1 MVILVEKLG
10 RSLKFHH
17 RLDHNNHPNHDAEEA
32 LLASF
37 QAFRS
42 KVSKLLSQIMVEAKP
57 GSEFL
62 SLAWVHR
69 CLEALPMMD
78 KAFAK
83 LVVDVDYPI
92 GKWEAAASEAY
103 LKHSLNVLEL
113 LNKISSSLSHLSQA
127 RLALSHGLSLIE
139 SSPSLALKHLQN
151 IQPNDLGNDFKVE
164 GIKENEE
171 QFSSRKESIIHEAM
185 MIMISSG
192 LWLFGIMIS
201 GLCSDVK
208 PYFLMRKSAPKLHD
222 PSLESLDSLL
232 GEEIRQKKSMLKEIK
247 EVNEAAAELVAEI
260 AQRKGDA
267 AAEILGRR
275 LAVLEKVLQKIGKQ
289 TDCLFSE
296 ALAARNKLL
305 DTIRLK
311 K

>member
-42 KVSKLLSQIMVEAKP
+42 KVSKLLSQIMMEAKP

-69 CLEALPMMD
+69 CLEALPMID

-127 RLALSHGLSLIE
+127 RLALAHGLSLIE
-139 SSPSLALKHLQN
+139 SSPSLALKHLQK

-164 GIKENEE
+164 GIKRNEE

-208 PYFLMRKSAPKLHD
+208 PYFLMRKSAHNLHD

-232 GEEIRQKKSMLKEIK
+232 SEEIRQKSMLKEIK
-247 EVNEAAAELVAEI
+247 EVNEAAAELATEI
-260 AQRKGDA
+260 AHRKGDA

-275 LAVLEKVLQKIGKQ
+275 LQVLEKVLQKIGKQ

-296 ALAARNKLL
+296 VLLARNKLL

>member
-32 LLASF
+32 LLTSF
-37 QAFRS
+37 RAFRS
-42 KVSKLLSQIMVEAKP
+42 EVSKLLSQIMVEAKP

-62 SLAWVHR
+62 SLEWVHR
-69 CLEALPMMD
+69 CLEALPLID

-83 LVVDVDYPI
+83 LVVDIDHPI
-92 GKWEAAASEAY
+92 SKWEAAASEAY
-103 LKHSLNVLEL
+103 LSYSLNVLEL
-113 LNKISSSLSHLSQA
+113 LNKISSSVSHLCQG
-127 RLALSHGLSLIE
+127 RLELSHGLSLIE
-139 SSPSLALKHLQN
+139 SSPALALKHLQK
-151 IQPNDLGNDFKVE
+151 IQPKDLGNDLKVE
-164 GIKENEE
+164 GIKANEE
-171 QFSSRKESIIHEAM
+171 KFSSRKESIIHEA
-185 MIMISSG
+185 IAIRISSG

-208 PYFLMRKSAPKLHD
+208 PYFHMRKSAHKLHD

-232 GEEIRQKKSMLKEIK
+232 SEEIIQKKRMLKEIK
-247 EVNEAAAELVAEI
+247 EVNEAAAELATEI
-260 AQRKGDA
+260 AHRNGDA

-275 LAVLEKVLQKIGKQ
+275 LEVLEKVLQKIGKQ

-296 ALAARNKLL
+296 ALVARNKLL
-305 DTIRLK
+305 DIIRLK